1 MDAPS
6 SRAFSGRDSV
16 TGRIV
21 NIQRYC
27 IHDGPGI
34 RSTVFLKGCPL
45 RCKWCSNPESQNTA
59 VEYAVDPNEC
69 VGCGTCARN
78 CPSAAIK
85 LTKKKA
91 AIGPACLA
99 CGACFESCPNGAI
112 RRFGRTITVGE
123 AMDVIRRDKRFY
135 MRSGGGLTVSG
146 GEPAMQPEFTEALLA
161 SAKNE
166 GLHTLV
172 ETCGYAPWDALR
184 CSVERADAVYF
195 DLKLLNDVQHERCT
209 GQSNRLIL
217 DNLARLSGCRE
228 HIAVRIPL
236 IPGVN
241 DAEEELV
248 AMGGFIRGLPN
259 VERVGLLPYHKF
271 GLHKY
276 AQLGR
281 VYELPDV
288 KAPDDRAVQSAKRLL
303 EEVTGLPVLIG
314 R

>member
-6 SRAFSGRDSV
+6 SRASDERDSV
-16 TGRIV
+16 SGRIV

-45 RCKWCSNPESQNTA
+45 RCQWCANPESQSGA
-59 VEYAVDPNEC
+59 VEYGVDANEC

-78 CPSAAIK
+78 CPSAAIQ

-91 AIGPACLA
+91 AIGPACIN
-99 CGACFESCPNGAI
+99 CGACFENCPNGAI
-112 RRFGRTITVGE
+112 RRFGRTVTVGE
-123 AMDVIRRDKRFY
+123 AMDLIRRDKQFY

-146 GEPAMQPEFTEALLA
+146 GEPAMQPAFTGALL
-161 SAKNE
+161 SCAKDE

-172 ETCGYAPWDALR
+172 ETCGYAPWDAFVR
-184 CSVERADAVYF
+184 SVEHADIVYY
-195 DLKLLNDVQHERCT
+195 DLKLLNDALHERYT
-209 GQSNRLIL
+209 GRSNRLIL
-217 DNLARLSGCRE
+217 DNLARFSGCRG
-228 HIAVRIPL
+228 HLVVRIPL

-241 DAEEELV
+241 DAEAELA

-259 VERVGLLPYHKF
+259 VERLGLLPYHKF

-281 VYELPDV
+281 AYKLPDV
-288 KAPDDRAVQSAKRLL
+288 KAPDDPAVESAKRLL